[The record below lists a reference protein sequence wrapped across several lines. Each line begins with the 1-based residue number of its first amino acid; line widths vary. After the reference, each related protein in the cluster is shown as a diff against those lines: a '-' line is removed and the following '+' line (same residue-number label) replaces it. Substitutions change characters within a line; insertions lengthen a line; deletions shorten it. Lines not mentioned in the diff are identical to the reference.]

1 MRRGVERP
9 LTPLFR
15 GFDTDR
21 RRPCPDRSREV
32 RTRPDGLSRAVIRAD
47 RAVPSWKPDIR
58 LAGQWWNSMT
68 DLIRYDL
75 LVQDALRGVV
85 RQVLSDVARNGLQG
99 EHHFFITFKTAAP
112 GLRLSSR
119 MRERYPDEM
128 TVILQH
134 QFWGLTITE
143 AGFEVGLSFNNMPER
158 LFVPFASITMF
169 QDPSVTFGLKFDPK
183 DTGSPADAAQRSS
196 TEPSKPTLAEAPKS
210 LRALTTVENSVPAR
224 FGDGVKQG
232 GDDKPNSTEKRSSDK
247 PRPVLAKVEEATD
260 GDAAGD
266 AGTKVV
272 SIDAFRKKP

>member
-1 MRRGVERP
+1 
-9 LTPLFR
+9 
-15 GFDTDR
+15 
-21 RRPCPDRSREV
+21 
-32 RTRPDGLSRAVIRAD
+32 
-47 RAVPSWKPDIR
+47 
-58 LAGQWWNSMT
+58 MT

-99 EHHFFITFKTAAP
+99 EHHFFITFKTATP

-134 QFWGLTITE
+134 QFWGLTVTD

-158 LFVPFASITMF
+158 LFVPFAAITMF

-183 DTGSPADAAQRSS
+183 DSGSPADAAPRL
-196 TEPSKPTLAEAPKS
+196 PSAEAPKPTLAEAPKPF
-210 LRALTTVENSVPAR
+210 RALATVETNLPAR
-224 FGDGVKQG
+224 IGDAPHK
-232 GDDKPNSTEKRSSDK
+232 GDDKPKSADKARSSDK
-247 PRPVLAKVEEATD
+247 PRPVLAKVEEDQGD
-260 GDAAGD
+260 GEPDGV
-266 AGTKVV
+266 GTKVV